1 MLSVTNNSTNKI
13 YRYNLVIDNLKELSK
28 FLNENP
34 ETKNLNTF
42 IDKANCELP
51 IGFRQWDCGSLNSI
65 KILNTLI
72 ISNPITKL
80 LILFVTNLYHVL
92 NYILLWVKDI

>member
-1 MLSVTNNSTNKI
+1 MLSVTNNSTNKT

-42 IDKANCELP
+42 IDKAN
-51 IGFRQWDCGSLNSI
+51 FQI
-65 KILNTLI
+65 K
-72 ISNPITKL
+72 TKL
-80 LILFVTNLYHVL
+80 EAI
-92 NYILLWVKDI
+92 